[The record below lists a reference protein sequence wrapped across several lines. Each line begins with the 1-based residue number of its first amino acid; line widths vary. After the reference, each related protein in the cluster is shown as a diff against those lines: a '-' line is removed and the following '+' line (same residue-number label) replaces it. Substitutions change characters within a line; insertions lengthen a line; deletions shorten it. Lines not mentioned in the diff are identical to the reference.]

1 LPKLIAL
8 SLAVRQHHSGLVGKT
23 VMRRLGVA
31 MVFCALAGCSPGTD
45 VPVAEKAVA
54 RFHTMLDAGQE
65 AQIYQESASEMKN
78 AGAEA
83 KLTALLSAVHRK
95 LGTVK
100 KAEQRA
106 WNDQVTPDGHFVTLN
121 YATSYA
127 RGDAAETFV
136 YKIAGEKA
144 ELVGYNINSNALI
157 IN

>member
-1 LPKLIAL
+1 MTRRVSIAL
-8 SLAVRQHHSGLVGKT
+8 L
-23 VMRRLGVA
+23 
-31 MVFCALAGCSPGTD
+31 FCALAGCSPGTD

-54 RFHTMLDAGQE
+54 RFHTMLDAGQN
-65 AQIYQESASEMKN
+65 AQIYQESASEMK
-78 AGAEA
+78 GAAAES
-83 KLTALLSAVHRK
+83 KLTDLLAAVHRK

-100 KAEQRA
+100 KAEQKG
-106 WNDQVTPDGHFVTLN
+106 WNDQVNTGGHFVTLN
-121 YATSYA
+121 YATTYA